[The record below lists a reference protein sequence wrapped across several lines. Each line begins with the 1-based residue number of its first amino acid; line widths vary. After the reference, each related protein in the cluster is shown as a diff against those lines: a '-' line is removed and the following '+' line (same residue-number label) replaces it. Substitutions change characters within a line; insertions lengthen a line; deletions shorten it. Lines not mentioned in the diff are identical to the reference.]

1 MVEQQASK
9 DGLSPRLRPVLSSLS
24 VNLES
29 ELNRYRRNRLTQAP
43 SSEDVFAD
51 LEAGAFDIDVTN
63 LTPTPPY
70 PTFPPPVPPNRRL
83 TTPDG
88 DRPKAPPLAAQL
100 PSFAPIDND
109 DPADN
114 GTEDPS
120 VARSTDSFESPSF
133 DPTAVV
139 PGSIVNVTAVQTGD
153 ASTGDNDGSGFGAGG
168 AAANRA
174 PSGYL
179 ESSEKLIASLNDVPP
194 MPDPVDISP
203 KPKRKTV
210 SLLVG
215 ATLGLFG
222 LVTGLGV
229 SYLLS
234 TPSLMQRLAGFF
246 KGEDETAVVASS
258 ETFDPP
264 GPDLSQREFVDLEID
279 NLSSLQMSSDPLDPA
294 ANPNGQALPGLPPG
308 NQLPPIEGQ
317 SIPNPPASGEI
328 QAAIVPSGV
337 TYYVTVPFTTQ
348 QDLID
353 VRQSVEEA
361 FVRSFSDGN
370 RIQIA
375 AFDNPQDAQ
384 QFVSDMNAQG
394 ITAFVYGPT
403 TE

>member
-1 MVEQQASK
+1 MVDQQASK
-9 DGLSPRLRPVLSSLS
+9 DDLSPRLRPVLSSLS
-24 VNLES
+24 INLES
-29 ELNRYRRNRLTQAP
+29 ELNRYRRNRLLTHAAA
-43 SSEDVFAD
+43 SDDVFAD
-51 LEAGAFDIDVTN
+51 IEDAAFDIDVST
-63 LTPTPPY
+63 LAPASLPSS
-70 PTFPPPVPPNRRL
+70 PPPVPPNRRL
-83 TTPDG
+83 LADG
-88 DRPKAPPLAAQL
+88 IDSSKSPPLAAEL
-100 PSFAPIDND
+100 PSFTPTIEGNAVTISTEAPDL
-109 DPADN
+109 
-114 GTEDPS
+114 
-120 VARSTDSFESPSF
+120 ARSTDSFETSGL

-139 PGSIVNVTAVQTGD
+139 PGSIVNVTAIQTGD
-153 ASTGDNDGSGFGAGG
+153 SATGTDRGVDAS
-168 AAANRA
+168 RA

-194 MPDPVDISP
+194 MPEPVDISP

-222 LVTGLGV
+222 LVAGLGV

-246 KGEDETAVVASS
+246 RGEDEAAVVASS

-279 NLSSLQMSSDPLDPA
+279 NLSSLQMSPDPLDPT
-294 ANPNGQALPGLPPG
+294 ANLNGQALPGSPPG
-308 NQLPPIEGQ
+308 TQLPPIEGQ
-317 SIPNPPASGEI
+317 PIPNPPASGEI
-328 QAAIVPSGV
+328 QAAVVPSGV

-353 VRQSVEEA
+353 IRQSVEEA

-384 QFVSDMNAQG
+384 QFVSDIKAQG